1 MELEVIIPII
11 VFLLFGLLSPLI
23 KKLRGAREPDETK
36 LQRRHPSR
44 DIGAD
49 DPFEEEIDLSEWE
62 VLFGSPEPEPEP
74 KPPSEFQEVQGKR
87 PISESDTGPEF
98 REVQGKRP
106 VSEEDTGP
114 EFREVQGKRP
124 VSEEDTGPEF
134 QEVQGKRPV
143 SDKSSYIEGQTPFIR
158 ASETQTLL
166 RPKRKKRRI
175 KLDFE
180 PNTIRKA
187 IIYNEI
193 IGPPRAESDHFKN
206 P

>member
-1 MELEVIIPII
+1 MELELLIPLIFI
-11 VFLLFGLLSPLI
+11 VVSLLSSLI

-36 LQRRHPSR
+36 LQRRQTSR
-44 DIGAD
+44 DAGAD

-62 VLFGSPEPEPEP
+62 VLFGPTEPEPEP

-87 PISESDTGPEF
+87 PVSEADTGPEF

-106 VSEEDTGP
+106 VSEA
-114 EFREVQGKRP
+114 
-124 VSEEDTGPEF
+124 DTGPEF
-134 QEVQGKRPV
+134 QEVEAKRPV
-143 SDKSSYIEGQTPFIR
+143 SDESSYIEGKTLFTR
-158 ASETQTLL
+158 ASETEIRL
-166 RPKRKKRRI
+166 RPKRRKRRI

-180 PNTIRKA
+180 PDTIRKA

-193 IGPPRAESDHFKN
+193 IGPPRAETDHFKN

>member
-11 VFLLFGLLSPLI
+11 VFLFFSLISPLI
-23 KKLRGAREPDETK
+23 KRLRGTREPDETK

-44 DIGAD
+44 DVGTD
-49 DPFEEEIDLSEWE
+49 DPFEEEFDLSEWE

-74 KPPSEFQEVQGKR
+74 KPPSEFQEVH
-87 PISESDTGPEF
+87 
-98 REVQGKRP
+98 GKRP
-106 VSEEDTGP
+106 VSEA
-114 EFREVQGKRP
+114 
-124 VSEEDTGPEF
+124 DTGPEF
-134 QEVQGKRPV
+134 QEVHGKRPV
-143 SDKSSYIEGQTPFIR
+143 SEADTGPEFQEVEAKRPVSDESSYIEGKTAFTR
-158 ASETQTLL
+158 ASETETLL

-175 KLDFE
+175 KLDFD

-193 IGPPRAESDHFKN
+193 IGPPRAETDHFKN

>member
-23 KKLRGAREPDETK
+23 KKLRGTPDETK
-36 LQRRHPSR
+36 LQRRHPPR
-44 DIGAD
+44 DVGGAD
-49 DPFEEEIDLSEWE
+49 DPFEEEIDLSEWD
-62 VLFGSPEPEPEP
+62 VLFGSPEPEP
-74 KPPSEFQEVQGKR
+74 KSPSEFQEVQGKR
-87 PISESDTGPEF
+87 P
-98 REVQGKRP
+98 
-106 VSEEDTGP
+106 VSEA
-114 EFREVQGKRP
+114 
-124 VSEEDTGPEF
+124 DTGPEF
-134 QEVQGKRPV
+134 QEVHGKRPVSEADTGPEFQEVEGKRPV
-143 SDKSSYIEGQTPFIR
+143 SDESSYIEGKTPFIR
-158 ASETQTLL
+158 ASETQKLL

-180 PNTIRKA
+180 PTTIRKA

>member
-11 VFLLFGLLSPLI
+11 VFLLFSLVSPLI
-23 KKLRGAREPDETK
+23 KKLRGTREPDETK
-36 LQRRHPSR
+36 LQRRQTSR
-44 DIGAD
+44 DAGAD
-49 DPFEEEIDLSEWE
+49 DPFEEEFDLSEWE

-74 KPPSEFQEVQGKR
+74 KSEFQEV
-87 PISESDTGPEF
+87 E
-98 REVQGKRP
+98 GKRP
-106 VSEEDTGP
+106 VSEADTGP
-114 EFREVQGKRP
+114 EFQEVHGKRP

-134 QEVQGKRPV
+134 QEVEGKRPV
-143 SDKSSYIEGQTPFIR
+143 SDKSSYIEGKTSFIR
-158 ASETQTLL
+158 ASETQILL

-180 PNTIRKA
+180 PSTIRKA

-193 IGPPRAESDHFKN
+193 IGPPRAETDHFKN

>member
-114 EFREVQGKRP
+114 EF
-124 VSEEDTGPEF
+124 

-193 IGPPRAESDHFKN
+193 IGPPRAESDYFKN

>member
-1 MELEVIIPII
+1 MSLELLIPLIFI
-11 VFLLFGLLSPLI
+11 VVSLLSSLI

-36 LQRRHPSR
+36 LQRRQTSR
-44 DIGAD
+44 DAGAD
-49 DPFEEEIDLSEWE
+49 DPFEEEIDLSEWD
-62 VLFGSPEPEPEP
+62 VLFGPPEPEPEP

-87 PISESDTGPEF
+87 P
-98 REVQGKRP
+98 
-106 VSEEDTGP
+106 VSEA
-114 EFREVQGKRP
+114 
-124 VSEEDTGPEF
+124 DTGPEF

-143 SDKSSYIEGQTPFIR
+143 SEADTGPEFREVEVKRPVSDESSYIEGKTLFTR
-158 ASETQTLL
+158 ASETEIRL

-180 PNTIRKA
+180 PDTIRKA

-193 IGPPRAESDHFKN
+193 IGPPRAETDHFKN

>member
-1 MELEVIIPII
+1 MDIEIIALIF
-11 VFLLFGLLSPLI
+11 FLLFSFVSALI
-23 KKLRGAREPDETK
+23 KKLRGTREPDETK

-44 DIGAD
+44 DAGAD
-49 DPFEEEIDLSEWE
+49 DPFEEEFDLSEWE
-62 VLFGSPEPEPEP
+62 VLFGPTEPEPE
-74 KPPSEFQEVQGKR
+74 PPSEFQEVQGKR
-87 PISESDTGPEF
+87 P
-98 REVQGKRP
+98 
-106 VSEEDTGP
+106 VSEA
-114 EFREVQGKRP
+114 
-124 VSEEDTGPEF
+124 DTGPEF
-134 QEVQGKRPV
+134 QEVEGKRPVSEADTGPEFQEVEGKRPV
-143 SDKSSYIEGQTPFIR
+143 SDESSYIEGRTSFIR

-193 IGPPRAESDHFKN
+193 IGPPRAETDHFKN

>member
-87 PISESDTGPEF
+87 PVSESDTGPEF
-98 REVQGKRP
+98 REVHGKRP
-106 VSEEDTGP
+106 VSEA
-114 EFREVQGKRP
+114 
-124 VSEEDTGPEF
+124 DTGPEF
-134 QEVQGKRPV
+134 QEVEGKRPV
-143 SDKSSYIEGQTPFIR
+143 SDQSSYIEGKTPFIR
-158 ASETQTLL
+158 SSETQTRI

>member
-11 VFLLFGLLSPLI
+11 VFLFFSLIAPLI
-23 KKLRGAREPDETK
+23 KRLRGAREPDESK

-44 DIGAD
+44 EVGTD
-49 DPFEEEIDLSEWE
+49 DPFEEEFDLSEWE
-62 VLFGSPEPEPEP
+62 VLFGPTEPESKP
-74 KPPSEFQEVQGKR
+74 KPETPSEFQEV
-87 PISESDTGPEF
+87 E
-98 REVQGKRP
+98 GKRP
-106 VSEEDTGP
+106 VSEA
-114 EFREVQGKRP
+114 
-124 VSEEDTGPEF
+124 DTGPEF

-143 SDKSSYIEGQTPFIR
+143 SEADTGPEFQEVEGKRPVSDKSSYIEGQTSFIR
-158 ASETQTLL
+158 ASETERLL

-193 IGPPRAESDHFKN
+193 IGPPRAETDYFKN

>member
-1 MELEVIIPII
+1 MELEILLPLI
-11 VFLLFGLLSPLI
+11 VFLFFSLISPLI
-23 KKLRGAREPDETK
+23 KRLRGTREPDETK
-36 LQRRHPSR
+36 LQRKHPSR
-44 DIGAD
+44 DVGAD
-49 DPFEEEIDLSEWE
+49 DPFEEEFDLSEWE
-62 VLFGSPEPEPEP
+62 VLFGSPEPKPEPET
-74 KPPSEFQEVQGKR
+74 PSEFQEVH
-87 PISESDTGPEF
+87 
-98 REVQGKRP
+98 GKRP
-106 VSEEDTGP
+106 VSEADTGP
-114 EFREVQGKRP
+114 EFQEVQGKRP

-143 SDKSSYIEGQTPFIR
+143 SDKSSYIEGKTLFTR
-158 ASETQTLL
+158 ASETQVLL

-193 IGPPRAESDHFKN
+193 IGPPRAETDHFKN

>member
-11 VFLLFGLLSPLI
+11 VFLLFSLVSTLM
-23 KKLRGAREPDETK
+23 KKLRGSPDETK

-44 DIGAD
+44 DAGAD

-62 VLFGSPEPEPEP
+62 VLFGSTEPDPKPEP
-74 KPPSEFQEVQGKR
+74 KPEFQEVH
-87 PISESDTGPEF
+87 
-98 REVQGKRP
+98 GKRP
-106 VSEEDTGP
+106 VSEA
-114 EFREVQGKRP
+114 
-124 VSEEDTGPEF
+124 DTGPEF
-134 QEVQGKRPV
+134 QEVEGKRPVSEADTGPEFQEVEGKRPV
-143 SDKSSYIEGQTPFIR
+143 SDESSYIEGKTPFTR
-158 ASETQTLL
+158 ASETETRL

-180 PNTIRKA
+180 PDTIRKA

-193 IGPPRAESDHFKN
+193 IGPPRAETDHFKN

>member
-11 VFLLFGLLSPLI
+11 VFLLFSLVSPLI
-23 KKLRGAREPDETK
+23 KKLRGTREPDETK
-36 LQRRHPSR
+36 LQRRQTSR
-44 DIGAD
+44 DAGAD
-49 DPFEEEIDLSEWE
+49 DPFEEEFDLSEWE

-74 KPPSEFQEVQGKR
+74 KSEFQEV
-87 PISESDTGPEF
+87 E
-98 REVQGKRP
+98 GKRP
-106 VSEEDTGP
+106 VSEADTGP
-114 EFREVQGKRP
+114 EFQEVHGKRP

-134 QEVQGKRPV
+134 QEVEGKRPV
-143 SDKSSYIEGQTPFIR
+143 SDKSSYIEGKTSFIR
-158 ASETQTLL
+158 ASETQILL

-193 IGPPRAESDHFKN
+193 IGPPRAETDHFKN